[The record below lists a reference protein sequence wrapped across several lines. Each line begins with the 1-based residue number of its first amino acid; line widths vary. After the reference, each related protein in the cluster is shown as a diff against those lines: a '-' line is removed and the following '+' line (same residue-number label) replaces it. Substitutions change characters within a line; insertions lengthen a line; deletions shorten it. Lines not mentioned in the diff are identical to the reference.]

1 MTIHSASQRGDI
13 ASIIHLLDTHQATVN
28 DKDQDGCSP
37 LHWAAINAHSPTCNL
52 LLDRGAEIDSK
63 GGELVATPLHWA
75 ARSGHL
81 YVIINLLNRGAD
93 PTLIDSQ
100 GFNALHLITHSSN
113 VMALLYVLQHS
124 KINTSSS
131 SLQDSSS
138 SSIDFK
144 DSQGHTS
151 LMWAAYQGD
160 SLSIEL
166 LLSHGSNPNLKDND
180 GLSPLHWAVVKGN
193 RQCIRKLLESN
204 SDIWLRNNQGK
215 TPREM
220 SRELKSENSYLK
232 GLADS
237 GRELDGR
244 KRQKWLGEVSS
255 HSLDGK
261 KEMIK
266 KVQVGVNLG
275 KKEFNGSILSSLSF
289 PFQKLYS
296 LELTLISTFF
306 SISISPETNTNHN
319 PTFTN
324 FFPLFN
330 LHYFFFIT
338 LVHSFA
344 FGFCNLFRNASYC
357 HQSPFRWKHG

>member
-275 KKEFNGSILSSLSF
+275 KKR
-289 PFQKLYS
+289 
-296 LELTLISTFF
+296 
-306 SISISPETNTNHN
+306 
-319 PTFTN
+319 
-324 FFPLFN
+324 
-330 LHYFFFIT
+330 
-338 LVHSFA
+338 V
-344 FGFCNLFRNASYC
+344 
-357 HQSPFRWKHG
+357 